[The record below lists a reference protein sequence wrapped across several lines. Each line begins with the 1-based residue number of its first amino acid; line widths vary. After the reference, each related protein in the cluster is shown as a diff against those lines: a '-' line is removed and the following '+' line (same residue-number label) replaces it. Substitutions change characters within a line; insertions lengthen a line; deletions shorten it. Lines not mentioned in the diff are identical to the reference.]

1 MKIMTTMF
9 WIILFT
15 LFVPGDNFQS
25 QSITPSSDDEVIIY
39 YSNQEMQLRELS
51 WRIKY
56 SRCQLLLM
64 HNQMAIDALK
74 NDEVPFFTRL
84 GFPEIDE
91 DSTTKNTR
99 NR

>member
-25 QSITPSSDDEVIIY
+25 QSITPSSNDEVIIL
-39 YSNQEMQLRELS
+39 YSDDEMQLRELC

-64 HNQMAIDALK
+64 HNQMAIDKLK
-74 NDEVPFFTRL
+74 DDEVPFFTRL
-84 GFPEIDE
+84 GYPEIDE
-91 DSTTKNTR
+91 DSTAKDSR

>member
-1 MKIMTTMF
+1 MF

-39 YSNQEMQLRELS
+39 YSSQEMQLRELC

-56 SRCQLLLM
+56 SRCQLLLL
-64 HNQMAIDALK
+64 HNQIAIDALK
-74 NDEVPFFTRL
+74 NDEVSFFTHL
-84 GFPEIDE
+84 GYPEIDE
-91 DSTTKNTR
+91 DSTAKNTR